1 MKKLA
6 LLLGALSLVSSVA
19 YAKEVVPAVEEV
31 VVVEEAA
38 PVAAAP
44 ALRVTSVG
52 QFIEVDN
59 NSGSSNIGEDVFF
72 GNTVGLAYG
81 DDWTFGLMASKIWDV
96 DTEGVH
102 SKNHRIELDAWRHFD
117 NFSVGARWRQESG
130 KDRYLARV
138 KYNYGMFSGWV
149 DAGYESQN
157 SHTDLEEIS
166 GNSYDDNWYS
176 EGMPLAVTVGPVTVG
191 YYYEYLKYVGNEN
204 ITEDD
209 FHKSDLRHQLR
220 AMFPIY
226 NGEKLT
232 LSGEYRY
239 QFAQDV
245 DQYSTWRDYE
255 IEEDWQEK
263 TAHVAIL
270 NASYA
275 VTDALTVSGYYRYDF
290 NEYEAHGNISKDK
303 ADNYYG
309 EFSVGWNYAF

>member
-59 NSGSSNIGEDVFF
+59 TSGSSNIGEDVFF
-72 GNTVGLAYG
+72 GNNVGLAYG
-81 DDWTFGLMASKIWDV
+81 DNWTFNLMASKIWDV
-96 DTEGVH
+96 DTDGVH
-102 SKNHRIELDAWRHFD
+102 SKNHRIDLDAWRNFE
-117 NFSVGARWRQESG
+117 NFSVGARWRQQTD
-130 KDRYLARV
+130 KDRYYLRG
-138 KYNYGMFSGWV
+138 KYSYGMFSGWADV
-149 DAGYESQN
+149 TYEAQN
-157 SHTDLEEIS
+157 DGPK
-166 GNSYDDNWYS
+166 GNTWDDNWYS
-176 EGMPLAVTVGPVTVG
+176 EGMPIAVTVGPVTLG
-191 YYYEYLKYVGNEN
+191 YYYEYYNYLGADNASEN
-204 ITEDD
+204 AVET
-209 FHKSDLRHQLR
+209 DLRHQVR

-245 DQYSTWRDYE
+245 EQYDKLYGHKV
-255 IEEDWQEK
+255 EENWQEK
-263 TAHVAIL
+263 TAHIAIL

-275 VTDALTVSGYYRYDF
+275 VTDALSISGYYRYDF
-290 NEYEAHGNISKDK
+290 NEYEGNGKGVKDK

-309 EFSVGWNYAF
+309 EFSIGWNYAF